1 MAVQNS
7 RCVRSIMMP
16 LIPTQATGMGFPNQ
30 MIQDR
35 TILGIFILGGIQ
47 SFTKSPIILPSFVC
61 CLSGLFSLGVC
72 AAIHFF
78 GITGSKLCAYASHVA
93 RQGYCIQISLEV
105 IPADVI
111 IGHARLKIRSYNSI
125 RRGRIDTATNTIE
138 PIRMLSSQFS
148 MPERKK

>member
-1 MAVQNS
+1 
-7 RCVRSIMMP
+7 
-16 LIPTQATGMGFPNQ
+16 MGFPNQ

-125 RRGRIDTATNTIE
+125 RRGRIDTATNIIE
-138 PIRMLSSQFS
+138 PIRRVKLTIFNAREEKIIIIIKKGSL
-148 MPERKK
+148 PRRKKVIRRK

>member
-1 MAVQNS
+1 
-7 RCVRSIMMP
+7 
-16 LIPTQATGMGFPNQ
+16 
-30 MIQDR
+30 
-35 TILGIFILGGIQ
+35 
-47 SFTKSPIILPSFVC
+47 LPSFVC

-125 RRGRIDTATNTIE
+125 RRGRIDTATNIIE
-138 PIRMLSSQFS
+138 PIRRVKLTIFNAREEKIIIIIKKGSL
-148 MPERKK
+148 PRRKKVIRRK